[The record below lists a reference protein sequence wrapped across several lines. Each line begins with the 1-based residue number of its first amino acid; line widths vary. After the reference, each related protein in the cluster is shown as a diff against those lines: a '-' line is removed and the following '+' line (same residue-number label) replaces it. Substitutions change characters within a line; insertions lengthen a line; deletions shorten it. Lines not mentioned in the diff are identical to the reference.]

1 MLILKIWFAFDFN
14 QLSLKGICICV
25 FELLKSSSKLVFSI
39 YFENTVNNVCLSTG
53 FQVL

>member
-1 MLILKIWFAFDFN
+1 MLILKIWFLFDFN
-14 QLSLKGICICV
+14 QLSLKGICV
-25 FELLKSSSKLVFSI
+25 FEFLKSSSKLVFSI